1 MSFANRKFR
10 DVFSEINAGFP
21 PAIVAS
27 GSSAGSAIN
36 MTGVRKLVFHLD
48 QGSGGAGS
56 SQLLLYGASAST
68 GTGSVLVGSTAPMY
82 ASATSAS
89 GGTVVCDLRGEYLEQ
104 NSTGPYVIPVL
115 KVTGAS
121 AVVAVHCNGYLCAYQ
136 PAYNNDAPA
145 AYVQSETIL
154 Y

>member
-21 PAIVAS
+21 PAIVAA

-56 SQLLLYGASAST
+56 SRLLLYGASVST
-68 GTGSVLVGSTAPMY
+68 GTGSVMIGSTPPLY

-89 GGTVVCDLRGEYLEQ
+89 GGTAVVDLRGEYVEN
-104 NSTGPYVIPVL
+104 NSTGPYIIPV
-115 KVTGAS
+115 VSVAGAS
-121 AVVAVHCNGYLCAYQ
+121 AVLAVHCNGYLCSYQ

-145 AYVQSETIL
+145 AYVQSEVLL

>member
-21 PAIVAS
+21 PAIVAA

-36 MTGVRKLVFHLD
+36 MSGVRKLVFHLD
-48 QGSGGAGS
+48 QGSGGAAS
-56 SQLLLYGASAST
+56 TKLLLYGASVST
-68 GTGSVLVGSTAPMY
+68 GTGSVSLGQTSILY

-89 GGTVVCDLRGEYLEQ
+89 GGTAILEVRGEYVET
-104 NSTGPYVIPVL
+104 NNTGPWIIPVL
-115 KVTGAS
+115 SVSGAS
-121 AVVAVHCNGYLCAYQ
+121 AVVAVHCNGTLCAYQ
-136 PAYNNDAPA
+136 PALYNDAPA
-145 AYVQSETIL
+145 AYVQSETLL